1 MEKDK
6 EEKLRD
12 KLKMFAE
19 FYLVDLVKDQYP
31 FVEKI
36 EVTNF
41 TKNEHTNKFYPEF
54 VVRVSDNM
62 NYSVLLLTNVK
73 QTIRESIEK
82 FFSDSFTLLNANI
95 NFIKNT

>member
-12 KLKMFAE
+12 KLKMFTE
-19 FYLVDLVKDQYP
+19 FYVLDMVKDQYA
-31 FVEKI
+31 FVENI
-36 EVTNF
+36 EITNF
-41 TKNEHTNKFYPEF
+41 TKNKHTNKYYPEF
-54 VVRVSDNM
+54 VVRVSDDM

-82 FFSDSFTLLNANI
+82 FFSDSFTILNANI
-95 NFIKNT
+95 NFIKK